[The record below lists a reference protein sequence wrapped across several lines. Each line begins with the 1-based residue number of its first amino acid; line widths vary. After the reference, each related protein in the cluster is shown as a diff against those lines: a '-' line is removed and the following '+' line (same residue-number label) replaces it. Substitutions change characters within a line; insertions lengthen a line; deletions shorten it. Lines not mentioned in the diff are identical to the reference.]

1 MSNRG
6 ITGATLLAEVGK
18 HSVEYYECVDIQV
31 GNGYYITNAPRNIT
45 IGGQEYIA
53 LGQLLDFG
61 DVEENVTFEVSQL
74 ELRVSALPAYDDNDE
89 SWTLRILS
97 ETYQNREVVISRA
110 YFDADANHVGSFEI
124 YKGYIDGVGVKHTPT
139 GESAVSIDT
148 SSHWVDFERTNGRF
162 TNTQSQQHAKDL
174 NPGLDFY
181 ENDEGFSFAS
191 KVQKDIE
198 WK

>member
-6 ITGATLLAEVGK
+6 ITGAELLAEVGK
-18 HSVEYYECVDIQV
+18 HSVEYYECVDILV

-45 IGGQEYIA
+45 IGTQEYIA

-61 DVEENVTFEVSQL
+61 DVEENITFEIAQL

-89 SWTLRILS
+89 SWTWRILN
-97 ETYQNREVVISRA
+97 ETYQNREVVINRA
-110 YFDADANHVGSFEI
+110 YFDANGIHVGSFEI
-124 YKGYIDGVGVKHTPT
+124 YKGYINGVGIKHTPT

-148 SSHWVDFERTNGRF
+148 SSHWIDFERTNGRF
-162 TNTQSQQHAKDL
+162 TNSTSQQHGGDL
-174 NPGLDFY
+174 NPGLDY
-181 ENDEGFSFAS
+181 MTDDLGFDYAAR
-191 KVQKDIE
+191 VQKDIE